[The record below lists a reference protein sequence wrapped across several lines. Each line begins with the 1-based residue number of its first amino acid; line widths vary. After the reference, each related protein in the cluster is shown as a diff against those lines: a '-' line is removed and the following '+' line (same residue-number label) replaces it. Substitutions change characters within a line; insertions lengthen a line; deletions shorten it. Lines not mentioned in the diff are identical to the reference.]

1 MVDDIGIYG
10 ELKESQVIRKD
21 IQKAAKGKGEG
32 RGGGKDALECAGG
45 GKDLEGGGMQKR
57 GRAACFIRAATI
69 GKGVSLLPLKARI
82 QGLSLHRPPDLSA
95 KKIHK
100 KLCD

>member
-1 MVDDIGIYG
+1 
-10 ELKESQVIRKD
+10 
-21 IQKAAKGKGEG
+21 
-32 RGGGKDALECAGG
+32 
-45 GKDLEGGGMQKR
+45 MQKR

-95 KKIHK
+95 KKNTQKIMRLVRIRHERSFMPV
-100 KLCD
+100 DPHSAQR